1 MLRKYIAEDV
11 GKKKFVV
18 GNYYKWEMVENKDIK
33 LKIKEYHKL
42 LEELWAEKIE
52 LPEQFV
58 VGLLVEKLPY
68 RGVTANNN

>member
-42 LEELWAEKIE
+42 LEKLWAEKIE